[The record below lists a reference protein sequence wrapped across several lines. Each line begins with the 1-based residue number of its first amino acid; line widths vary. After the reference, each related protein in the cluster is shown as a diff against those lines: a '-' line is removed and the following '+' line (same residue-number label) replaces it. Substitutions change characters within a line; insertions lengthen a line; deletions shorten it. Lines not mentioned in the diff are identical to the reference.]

1 MKLVRFARRL
11 YENDRMLQ
19 LALLLFMLLYFG
31 VILDDAGFRALRW
44 LPQNLTF
51 NSMLDHLLRGQFDVD
66 PRTIGDEG
74 FVRDGHVYSYFG
86 IWCALVRLP
95 LRVLHLMKV
104 DFTPWSCLLAVC
116 LATMAK
122 IRTVLFLRKQSS
134 SIPASTRPASTRAK
148 DWAYGLMLLYVVLG
162 GSAVAY
168 LRASI
173 YQEVVFWAVAFGAVF
188 IYFSIKGIVLR
199 QYSVNTLSWMALV
212 AGLALLTRVS
222 TGLGLYLAFGLLMLV
237 LVGQDVRGGSK
248 EHMSQ
253 GSALRRAI
261 LSRRT
266 LVPVAILALLVVAT
280 GTVNFFRW
288 GNPATFVNYK
298 LHLMNGYYP
307 DRPVRARLYGF
318 FNVSRIPFGLMYY
331 FVPIWFLHNGSGHLL
346 FESTQVRLFDAVE
359 LPPSSFFLTDLLPIG
374 FIAFLAYALKTGRSK
389 VLQPVSRWLALAAG
403 LVVPCVLMLSAI
415 YMSYRYR
422 MEFYPLID
430 LLAFLGLYAVVSDE
444 GLLASF
450 SRCRGWMLSAT
461 LVSVIAS
468 FAILVLYELSDFG
481 PSRQHLQGVIVHY
494 YVDVVRDIS
503 M

>member
-1 MKLVRFARRL
+1 MKLVSFARKL
-11 YENDRMLQ
+11 YRNDRTLQ
-19 LALLLFMLLYFG
+19 LALLLFMLVYFG
-31 VILDDAGFRALRW
+31 VILDDAGFGALRW

-86 IWCALVRLP
+86 IWCAVVRLP
-95 LRVLHLMKV
+95 LRFLHLMKV
-104 DFTPWSCLLAVC
+104 DVTPWSCLVAVC

-122 IRTVLFLRKQSS
+122 IRTVLFLRKQRAST
-134 SIPASTRPASTRAK
+134 PASER
-148 DWAYGLMLLYVVLG
+148 AYGLMLLYVVLG

-188 IYFSIKGIVLR
+188 IYFSIKGIVL
-199 QYSVNTLSWMALV
+199 QQFGVGTLSWMALA

-222 TGLGLYLAFGLLMLV
+222 TGLGLYLAFALLLVV
-237 LVGQDVRGGSK
+237 LVWQDVRSDAREGKSP
-248 EHMSQ
+248 

-261 LSRRT
+261 VSRRT
-266 LVPVAILALLVVAT
+266 LVPVAILALLVIAT
-280 GTVNFFRW
+280 GTVNYFRW

-318 FNVSRIPFGLMYY
+318 FNVERVPFGLLYY
-331 FVPIWFLHNGSGHLL
+331 FFPIWVVHNGSGHLL
-346 FESTQVRLFDAVE
+346 FENFQARFFDAVE
-359 LPPSSFFLTDLLPIG
+359 LPPSSFFLTDLLPIC
-374 FIAFLAYALKTGRSK
+374 FIAFLLYALKTRRSK
-389 VLQPVSRWLALAAG
+389 VLLPAGRWLALAAG
-403 LVVPCVLMLSAI
+403 LAVPCVLMLAAI

-444 GLLASF
+444 ALLAIF
-450 SRCRGWMLSAT
+450 SRYRRWMVTAA
-461 LVSVIAS
+461 LVSVVTS
-468 FAILVLYELSDFG
+468 FAMLVLYELSDFG
-481 PSRQHLQGVIVHY
+481 PSREHLQAGIVHY
-494 YVDVVRDIS
+494 YVDVVQHIS

>member
-1 MKLVRFARRL
+1 VKLVRFARKL
-11 YENDRMLQ
+11 YENDRTLQ
-19 LALLLFMLLYFG
+19 LALLLFMLVYFG
-31 VILDDAGFRALRW
+31 VILDDAGFGASRS

-51 NSMLDHLLRGQFDVD
+51 NSMLDHLLHGQFYVD

-74 FVRDGHVYSYFG
+74 FVRNGHVYSYFG

-95 LRVLHLMKV
+95 LRFLNLMKV

-122 IRTVLFLRKQSS
+122 IHTVLFIRKQRPSTT
-134 SIPASTRPASTRAK
+134 ASE
-148 DWAYGLMLLYVVLG
+148 WVYGLMLLYVVLG

-188 IYFSIKGIVLR
+188 VYFSIKGIVLR
-199 QYSVNTLSWMALV
+199 QFSVNTLSWMALS

-222 TGLGLYLAFGLLMLV
+222 TGLGLYLAFGLLLVV
-237 LVGQDVRGGSK
+237 LVWEDVHDRPK
-248 EHMSQ
+248 EREARETKV
-253 GSALRRAI
+253 SALRRAI

-266 LVPVAILALLVVAT
+266 LVPVAILALLVIAA
-280 GTVNFFRW
+280 GTVNYFRW

-307 DRPVRARLYGF
+307 DRQVRAKLYGF
-318 FNVSRIPFGLMYY
+318 FNVSRIPFSLSYY
-331 FVPIWFLHNGSGHLL
+331 FLPVWFFHKSGHLL
-346 FESTQVRLFDAVE
+346 FENTQIRLFDAVE
-359 LPPSSFFLTDLLPIG
+359 LPPSSFFLTDLLPIC
-374 FIAFLAYALKTGRSK
+374 FIAFLLYALKTGRSK
-389 VLQPVSRWLALAAG
+389 VLLPAGRWLALAAG
-403 LVVPCVLMLSAI
+403 LAVPCVLMLSAI

-444 GLLASF
+444 ALLASF
-450 SRCRGWMLSAT
+450 SSCRRWMAT
-461 LVSVIAS
+461 AALVSVITS
-468 FAILVLYELSDFG
+468 FAMLVLYELSEFG
-481 PSRQHLQGVIVHY
+481 PSREFLQGGIVHY
-494 YVDVVRDIS
+494 YVDVVQHIS
-503 M
+503 L

>member
-11 YENDRMLQ
+11 YKNDRMLQ
-19 LALLLFMLLYFG
+19 LALLLFMLVYFG
-31 VILDDAGFRALRW
+31 VILNDAGFGALRW

-51 NSMLDHLLRGQFDVD
+51 NSMLDHLLRGRFDVD

-95 LRVLHLMKV
+95 LRPLHLMKV

-122 IRTVLFLRKQSS
+122 IRTVLFLRKHSGS
-134 SIPASTRPASTRAK
+134 TPASERV
-148 DWAYGLMLLYVVLG
+148 YGLMLLYAVLG
-162 GSAVAY
+162 GSAVGY

-188 IYFSIKGIVLR
+188 IYFSVKGIVLR
-199 QYSVNTLSWMALV
+199 QFSVNTLSWMALV

-222 TGLGLYLAFGLLMLV
+222 TGLGLYLALGLLLLLLV
-237 LVGQDVRGGSK
+237 SQDVRDRPK
-248 EHMSQ
+248 ELESRV
-253 GSALRRAI
+253 SALRHAI

-266 LVPVAILALLVVAT
+266 LVPVAILALLVIAT

-288 GNPATFVNYK
+288 RNPTTFVNYK
-298 LHLMNGYYP
+298 LHLMNAYYP
-307 DRPVRARLYGF
+307 GRPERIKLYGF
-318 FNVSRIPFGLMYY
+318 FNVSRIPLGLIYY
-331 FVPIWFLHNGSGHLL
+331 FLPIWFLHNGSGHLL
-346 FESTQVRLFDAVE
+346 FENAQARLLDAVE
-359 LPPSSFFLTDLLPIG
+359 LPPSSFFLTDLPAIC
-374 FIAFLAYALKTGRSK
+374 FIAFLLYALKTRRSK
-389 VLQPVSRWLALAAG
+389 VLLPAGRWLALAAG
-403 LVVPCVLMLSAI
+403 LTVPCVLMLSAI
-415 YMSYRYR
+415 YESYRYR

-444 GLLASF
+444 ALLASF
-450 SRCRGWMLSAT
+450 SRHWRWMLTAT
-461 LVSVIAS
+461 LASVITS
-468 FAILVLYELSDFG
+468 FAMLVLYELSDFG
-481 PSRQHLQGVIVHY
+481 PSRQHLQAGILHY
-494 YVDVVRDIS
+494 YVDVVQHIS